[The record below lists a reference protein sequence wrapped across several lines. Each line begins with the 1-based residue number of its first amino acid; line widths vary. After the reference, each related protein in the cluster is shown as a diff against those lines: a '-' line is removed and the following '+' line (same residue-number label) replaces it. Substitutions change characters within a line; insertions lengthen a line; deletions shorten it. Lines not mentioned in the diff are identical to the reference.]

1 MAALSFRV
9 KLLLAMMLIVAGV
22 TGATLLAT
30 QKRVKAAYLDLF
42 QEQFETLINYFADK
56 QEARLS
62 AAKDKCLELARSV
75 RFTAFFLSNENPD
88 PEDINDFYKIAQDEL
103 REVRQNEIRKHRP
116 QPARPLPAPL
126 NRKNG
131 RPSPAPPLA
140 SAVPEKLLGGETFF
154 LRFLNAKGQVLLTKE
169 TRLLKPAN
177 RARVDQQ
184 LSAISQKLSNVKT
197 QETGYLTTEG
207 DQLLEVVVTPIID
220 AASGQ
225 TLAALVIG
233 VPIGDLGGN
242 DLKQMSQIR
251 SGILLHDQL
260 HAPTIP
266 QEIQADL
273 SRRLKEEI
281 ELHPQPRDEFIID
294 VAGKPHQVFYKALNP
309 NSPFPI
315 AHHVGLYSLEKV
327 RTGENG
333 LRLSILGFSALAL
346 LGALAVSL
354 LLSHGLAAPLRELV
368 AATAEIKK
376 GNFTVKLPVRSR
388 VDFGQLAHSF
398 NEMTADLALKEK
410 YHNVLNMVAD
420 KDVAQ
425 RLMSGD
431 VALGGEVREV
441 SVLFCDIRGFTALT
455 QNMPPAEVIQM
466 LNEHMTALTR
476 VVYEHHGVVDKF
488 VGDLIMAVF
497 GAPKSYGNDAYHAAR
512 CARRMLEE
520 RQKLNQ
526 SSHHQIAMGI
536 GIASGQAIA
545 GCMGS
550 SDRLNYTVLGERVNL
565 ASRLCSQAGRMEVVI
580 GETTRDQLGGLIEVE
595 PLPDLKLKGFTEAV
609 KAYRLTE
616 VHSRPTLS

>member
-1 MAALSFRV
+1 MGALSFRI

-22 TGATLLAT
+22 TGATLIAT
-30 QKRVKAAYLDLF
+30 QKRVKAAYQDLF

-62 AAKDKCLELARSV
+62 TAKDKCSELARTV
-75 RFTAFFLSNENPD
+75 RFTAFFLTNENPD
-88 PEDINDFYKIAQDEL
+88 PEDIADLYKTAQDEL
-103 REVRQNEIRKHRP
+103 REVRQKEIRKQRP
-116 QPARPLPAPL
+116 QPAKPLPALPL
-126 NRKNG
+126 RRNG
-131 RPSPAPPLA
+131 KPAVA
-140 SAVPEKLLGGETFF
+140 TQAAAAMQEKLLGGEAVF
-154 LRFLNAKGQVLLTKE
+154 LRFLNAKGQVLQTKE
-169 TRLLKPAN
+169 PRVLKPAN

-184 LSAISQKLSNVKT
+184 LSAISQGLSNVKE
-197 QETGYLTTEG
+197 QETGYLSTEE
-207 DQLLEVVVTPIID
+207 DKLLEVVVTPIID

-233 VPIGDLGGN
+233 VPVGDMGGD
-242 DLKQMSQIR
+242 DLKKMSQIR
-251 SGILLHDQL
+251 SGIFLGNQIHSQ
-260 HAPTIP
+260 TIP
-266 QEIQADL
+266 KEIQADL
-273 SRRLKEEI
+273 SRCLQEEI
-281 ELHPQPRDEFIID
+281 KLHAEPRDDF
-294 VAGKPHQVFYKALNP
+294 VFSMAGKPYQVFYKPLNP
-309 NSPFPI
+309 DSPFPI

-327 RTGENG
+327 RAGESG
-333 LRLSILGFSALAL
+333 LRLSILSFSALAL

-368 AATAEIKK
+368 AATLEIKK

-431 VALGGEVREV
+431 VALGGEVREI

-497 GAPKSYGNDAYHAAR
+497 GAPKSYGNDAFNAAR
-512 CARRMLEE
+512 CAVRMIEE

-526 SSHHQIAMGI
+526 TSHHKIEMGI
-536 GIASGQAIA
+536 GIATGQAIA

-565 ASRLCSQAGRMEVVI
+565 ASRLCGQAGRMQVVI
-580 GETTRDQLGGLIEVE
+580 GETTREKLGDLIEAE
-595 PLPDLKLKGFTEAV
+595 PLPDLLLKGFAEAV
-609 KAYRLTE
+609 KAYKLTA
-616 VHSRPTLS
+616 VHSQPTSS